1 MRKLIIVLI
10 SLVFSTFAYSSQS
23 MRRCMLLP
31 INDSVGGAVGF
42 PIYEEIE
49 YYLKNSPWCY
59 YRSNSE
65 IIDILANYRNNL
77 KSHLENK
84 DVLKLLAE
92 KTRAGALV
100 RINLESHIE
109 GIQVEM
115 KVFGENGEDIYF
127 SEKAV
132 LEKDD
137 TVVVSRTIK
146 NWLDQ
151 YEKVIPYDGRII
163 GVLGDQFTLDIGKE
177 YGLLNNTKINIIRPI
192 QKKRHPLLKE
202 VVEWETEEVGEGEIF
217 HVIDLQSQARATT
230 YRGQKRLKINDWIVL
245 KEQGEDVEETKAPF
259 EEDGNYNFGKIGKL
273 GIGLILG
280 SSSDTISSSN
290 ENITKIGGLTL
301 GIDLDLEL
309 WLTRKYWIGIDI
321 GQKFSSYKPQEGNV
335 GFESNSVS
343 LGAYKFKVGYKYLP
357 LGFFYGPQV
366 DFYTGYA
373 RYSYG
378 LDTARDDGFSAVSFK
393 GLMLGT
399 KGSIPFLNKYRA
411 YMEIDFIFS
420 PTFREEVRI
429 YGEDDSSSS
438 FHIGLGAIYDYTP
451 TMSFHGGLDFTN
463 NKANFVNPIKELKL
477 KESTATL
484 GAIFTF

>member
-1 MRKLIIVLI
+1 MKKFVMVYIFL
-10 SLVFSTFAYSSQS
+10 LVSTQAFASQS

-42 PIYEEIE
+42 SVYEEIE
-49 YYLKNSPWCY
+49 YYLKNSNWCY

-77 KSHLENK
+77 KAHLENK
-84 DVLKLLAE
+84 DVLKLLAD
-92 KTRAGALV
+92 KTRAGALI
-100 RINLESHIE
+100 RINLESHVE
-109 GIQVEM
+109 GMSIEM
-115 KVFGENGEDIYF
+115 KVFGENGEDVYF
-127 SEKAV
+127 SDQSI
-132 LEKDD
+132 LDKDD
-137 TVVVSRTIK
+137 VAVVTRTIK

-151 YEKVIPYDGRII
+151 YEKIIPYDARII

-177 YGLLNNTKINIIRPI
+177 YGLLNNTKITIIRPI

-202 VVEWETEEVGEGEIF
+202 VVEWETEVIGSGEVF
-217 HVIDLQSQARATT
+217 HIIDLQSQARATS
-230 YRGQKRLKINDWIVL
+230 YSGQKRLQLNDWVVL
-245 KEQGEDVEETKAPF
+245 AKQEEDVQVIKTPFDEQG
-259 EEDGNYNFGKIGKL
+259 GYSFGKIGKL

-290 ENITKIGGLTL
+290 EDITKIGGLTL

-309 WLTRKYWIGIDI
+309 WLTRTYWIGIDI
-321 GQKFSSYKPQEGNV
+321 GQKFSSYKAKEGDV
-335 GFESNSVS
+335 SFESNSVS

-378 LDTARDDGFSAVSFK
+378 LDTASDDGFSAVAFK
-393 GLMLGT
+393 GLMFGT
-399 KGSIPFLNKYRA
+399 RGSIPFLNKYRA
-411 YMEIDFIFS
+411 YLEIDFIFS
-420 PTFREEVRI
+420 PTFSEDVKI
-429 YGEDDSSSS
+429 YGVDDSSSS

-451 TMSFHGGLDFTN
+451 AMSFHGGFDFIN
-463 NKANFVNPIKELKL
+463 NKANFINTTRELKL
-477 KESTATL
+477 KESTATV